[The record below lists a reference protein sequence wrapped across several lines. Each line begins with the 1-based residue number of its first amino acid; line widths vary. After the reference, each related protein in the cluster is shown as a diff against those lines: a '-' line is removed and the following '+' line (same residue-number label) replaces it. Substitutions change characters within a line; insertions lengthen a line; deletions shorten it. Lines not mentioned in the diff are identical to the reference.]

1 MKLVLLVSGNSEL
14 QGNIAR
20 SFPEQYHLIACSSLS
35 GGRVILNDI
44 SQGLVMI
51 DSDQPGAAQ
60 WLEKAVAYKP
70 ELVYIVVGSRKDS
83 FLPLK
88 NKVYDCLT
96 VPFEAWQLEMLLD
109 RAWDRAERPP
119 VTVQPKVCSE
129 NFYSDEAVEQD
140 RPWARVLSDFSRA
153 LGSQLN
159 KDKFLDLFLNAVKE
173 LVPVGKVSVLLKDPS
188 DGCYQIV
195 AQQGLDPEVQG
206 KLRFSTERGLV
217 SWLNENGRILK
228 RAEALALKESGFSGE
243 YLQEMILLQAEICLP
258 LFANGRLDGF
268 LCLGP
273 KVTGARFFERELEL
287 LYSVCGNIAFAIKD
301 IVLHEKL
308 FNQKVYTES
317 ILQLMNS
324 GVIAIDN
331 RHSITTFNQRAGDI
345 ISADPEK
352 FTGRDLRLLPSPLGD
367 ILYETL
373 LAGTAY
379 HKKEVE
385 IFNGKIP
392 LEISTYRMSS
402 DTGDVLGSVMIIDDI
417 SERIKAEAEKCQA
430 EQTEMLN
437 RFVSQLTHEI
447 KNPMVAIQTY
457 SELLPEQYDDPE
469 FREGF
474 TKAVLRD
481 VRRLTELVDQLIA
494 FSSPLYYQYEAVH
507 LHDLL
512 DASVELLKNR
522 LNGSAIEVQKRYCQ
536 DNPLVKADKLNI
548 TRAFY
553 YLLRYFSEK
562 PVDGS
567 IVLLKTAFVEKDVS
581 TRTVNVLI
589 SDSATRVET
598 ETLENFFDPLG
609 YRPDNTISLGL
620 PVSKKI
626 IEDHEGRLYV
636 VQPKGSFLKFGVSIP
651 VFSASQN

>member
-1 MKLVLLVSGNSEL
+1 MKLVLLVSANSEL
-14 QGNIAR
+14 QGDIAR
-20 SFPEQYHLIACSSLS
+20 LFPEQYHLIACSSLS

-44 SQGLVMI
+44 SQGLVML

-60 WLEKAVAYKP
+60 WLEKAISFKP

-83 FLPLK
+83 FSSFK
-88 NKVYDCLT
+88 NKVYDCLA
-96 VPFEAWQLEMLLD
+96 VPFESWQLEMILD
-109 RAWDRAERPP
+109 RAWERAETPP
-119 VTVQPKVCSE
+119 VTAQPKVCSD
-129 NFYSDEAVEQD
+129 NFYLTGAAEQE
-140 RPWARVLSDFSRA
+140 RPWAQILSDFSRA
-153 LGSQLN
+153 LGNQFN
-159 KDKFLDLFLNAVKE
+159 RDKFLELFLNAVKE
-173 LVPVGKVSVLLKDPS
+173 LVPVGKVSVLLKDS
-188 DGCYQIV
+188 VEGCYKIA

-206 KLRFSTERGLV
+206 KLRFHSERGLV
-217 SWLNENGRILK
+217 YWLNENGRILN
-228 RAEALALKESGFSGE
+228 RAEALILKESGFSGE
-243 YLQEMILLQAEICLP
+243 YLQEMTLLQAEICLP

-273 KVTGARFFERELEL
+273 KVTGVRFFERELEL
-287 LYSVCGNIAFAIKD
+287 LYSICGNIAFALKD
-301 IVLHEKL
+301 IVIHEKHY
-308 FNQKVYTES
+308 NQKVYTES
-317 ILQLMNS
+317 ILRLMNS

-352 FTGRDLRLLPSPLGD
+352 FTGSDLRLLPSPLGD

-385 IFNGKIP
+385 ILNGKIP
-392 LEISTYRMSS
+392 LEVSTYRMSS
-402 DTGDVLGSVMIIDDI
+402 EAGDVLGSVMIIDDI
-417 SERIKAEAEKCQA
+417 SERRKVEAEKSQA
-430 EQTEMLN
+430 EQTAMLN

-457 SELLPEQYDDPE
+457 SELLPEKYDDPE

-494 FSSPLYYQYEAVH
+494 FSSPLYYQYEAIP

-512 DASVELLKNR
+512 DASIELLRNQ
-522 LNGSAIEVQKRYCQ
+522 LNGAAIEVHKRYCP
-536 DNPLVKADKLNI
+536 DNPLVKADRLNI

-562 PVDGS
+562 PVNGN
-567 IVLLKTAFVEKDVS
+567 ILLLKTAYVEKDVS
-581 TRTVNVLI
+581 TRTANILI
-589 SDSATRVET
+589 SDSATRGEADI
-598 ETLENFFDPLG
+598 LEDLFDPLG

-651 VFSASQN
+651 IFSASQN